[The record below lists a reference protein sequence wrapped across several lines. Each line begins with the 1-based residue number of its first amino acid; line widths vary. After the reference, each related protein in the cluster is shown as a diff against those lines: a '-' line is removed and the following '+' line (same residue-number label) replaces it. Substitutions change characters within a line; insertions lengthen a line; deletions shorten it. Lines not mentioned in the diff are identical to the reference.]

1 MARSNCERCIHRNN
15 CPYGRQYTEC
25 NDYEPEE
32 DEDEDEDE
40 HHTT

>member
-15 CPYGRQYTEC
+15 CPWDKQFVEC

-32 DEDEDEDE
+32 DEEDESIMP
-40 HHTT
+40 